1 MVNSSIVSDNK
12 KLLNDKKN
20 REKYLMKKT
29 EVENKILL
37 YESKTKELID
47 EMNNKEEIAITNRI
61 SAKEINIK
69 TLTSKYL
76 ELIKKF
82 NISTRNEIKSIL
94 DEILNEIDLI
104 EINTLKAKN
113 IESLRKKEN
122 EIYLEEKNKIS
133 EEIINKNKNCKK
145 EINEAQNTIKI
156 LDKKINELKEKIN
169 MNYSF
174 NNLFRYQDKIKEVK
188 IWRETFYE
196 EFFKYKNLLKDL
208 KNNLNKL
215 LKE

>member
-1 MVNSSIVSDNK
+1 M
-12 KLLNDKKN
+12 
-20 REKYLMKKT
+20 EKT
-29 EVENKILL
+29 E
-37 YESKTKELID
+37 
-47 EMNNKEEIAITNRI
+47 EEIAITNRI

-122 EIYLEEKNKIS
+122 EIYSEEKNKIS
-133 EEIINKNKNCKK
+133 DEINIKKEEIIKKKKELYESKKHREYLIKCEDIAK
-145 EINEAQNTIKI
+145 EINEYDTPKIMNEKIEQIQKENDNLIKNKQDIQNK
-156 LDKKINELKEKIN
+156 LNKEEEKIN
-169 MNYSF
+169 AI
-174 NNLFRYQDKIKEVK
+174 L
-188 IWRETFYE
+188 
-196 EFFKYKNLLKDL
+196 NLLSEL
-208 KNNLNKL
+208 KGSFPQNNNINKANENNINNANNMN
-215 LKE
+215 KNSK

>member
-1 MVNSSIVSDNK
+1 M
-12 KLLNDKKN
+12 
-20 REKYLMKKT
+20 EKT
-29 EVENKILL
+29 E
-37 YESKTKELID
+37 
-47 EMNNKEEIAITNRI
+47 EEVAITNRI

-133 EEIINKNKNCKK
+133 EEIINKKEEIIKKKKELYESKKHKEFLIKCEDIAK
-145 EINEAQNTIKI
+145 EINEYDTPKIMNEKIEQIQKENDNLIKNKQDIQNK
-156 LDKKINELKEKIN
+156 LNKEEEKIN
-169 MNYSF
+169 TI
-174 NNLFRYQDKIKEVK
+174 L
-188 IWRETFYE
+188 
-196 EFFKYKNLLKDL
+196 NLLSEL
-208 KNNLNKL
+208 KGSFSENNNTNKTNENIINNTNNIN
-215 LKE
+215 KNAK

>member
-1 MVNSSIVSDNK
+1 M
-12 KLLNDKKN
+12 
-20 REKYLMKKT
+20 EKT
-29 EVENKILL
+29 E
-37 YESKTKELID
+37 
-47 EMNNKEEIAITNRI
+47 EEIAITNRI

-122 EIYLEEKNKIS
+122 EIYSEEKNKIS
-133 EEIINKNKNCKK
+133 NEINIKKEEIIKKKKELYESKKHREYLIKCEDIAK
-145 EINEAQNTIKI
+145 EINEYDTPKIMYEKIELIQKENDNLIKNKQDIQNK
-156 LDKKINELKEKIN
+156 LNKEEEKIN
-169 MNYSF
+169 TI
-174 NNLFRYQDKIKEVK
+174 L
-188 IWRETFYE
+188 
-196 EFFKYKNLLKDL
+196 NLLSEL
-208 KNNLNKL
+208 KGSFAQNNNINKANENNINNANNMN
-215 LKE
+215 KNSK

>member
-1 MVNSSIVSDNK
+1 M
-12 KLLNDKKN
+12 
-20 REKYLMKKT
+20 EKT
-29 EVENKILL
+29 E
-37 YESKTKELID
+37 
-47 EMNNKEEIAITNRI
+47 EEVAITNRI

-133 EEIINKNKNCKK
+133 EEIINKKEEIIKKKKELYETKKHKEFLIKCEDIAK
-145 EINEAQNTIKI
+145 EINEYDTPKI
-156 LDKKINELKEKIN
+156 MNEKIEQIQKEN
-169 MNYSF
+169 D
-174 NNLFRYQDKIKEVK
+174 NLIKNKQDIQNK
-188 IWRETFYE
+188 
-196 EFFKYKNLLKDL
+196 
-208 KNNLNKL
+208 LNKFRLIFHRGSTLFHSL
-215 LKE
+215 LRY

>member
-1 MVNSSIVSDNK
+1 M
-12 KLLNDKKN
+12 
-20 REKYLMKKT
+20 EKT
-29 EVENKILL
+29 E
-37 YESKTKELID
+37 
-47 EMNNKEEIAITNRI
+47 EEIAITNRI

-122 EIYLEEKNKIS
+122 EIYSEEKNKIS
-133 EEIINKNKNCKK
+133 DEINIKKEEIIKKKKELYESKKHREYLIKCEDIAK
-145 EINEAQNTIKI
+145 EINEYDTPKIMNEKIEQIQKENDNLIKNKQDIQNK
-156 LDKKINELKEKIN
+156 LNKEEEKIN
-169 MNYSF
+169 TI
-174 NNLFRYQDKIKEVK
+174 L
-188 IWRETFYE
+188 
-196 EFFKYKNLLKDL
+196 NLLSEL
-208 KNNLNKL
+208 KGSFPQNNNINKANENNINNANNMN
-215 LKE
+215 KNSK

>member
-1 MVNSSIVSDNK
+1 M
-12 KLLNDKKN
+12 
-20 REKYLMKKT
+20 EKT
-29 EVENKILL
+29 E
-37 YESKTKELID
+37 
-47 EMNNKEEIAITNRI
+47 EEIAITNRI

-122 EIYLEEKNKIS
+122 EIYSEEKNKIS
-133 EEIINKNKNCKK
+133 DEINIKKEEIIKKKKELYESKKHREYLIKCEDIAK
-145 EINEAQNTIKI
+145 EINEYDTPKIMNEKIEQIQKENDNLIKNKQDIQNK
-156 LDKKINELKEKIN
+156 LNKEEEKIN
-169 MNYSF
+169 TI
-174 NNLFRYQDKIKEVK
+174 L
-188 IWRETFYE
+188 
-196 EFFKYKNLLKDL
+196 NLLSEL
-208 KNNLNKL
+208 KGSFPQNNNNINKTNENIINNANNMN
-215 LKE
+215 KNTK

>member
-1 MVNSSIVSDNK
+1 ME
-12 KLLNDKKN
+12 KN
-20 REKYLMKKT
+20 EEK
-29 EVENKILL
+29 E
-37 YESKTKELID
+37 
-47 EMNNKEEIAITNRI
+47 AITNRI

-133 EEIINKNKNCKK
+133 EEIINKKEEIIKKKKELYESKKHKEFLIKCEDIAK
-145 EINEAQNTIKI
+145 EINEYDTPKIMNEKIEQIQKENDNLIKNKQDIQNK
-156 LDKKINELKEKIN
+156 LNKEEEKIN
-169 MNYSF
+169 TI
-174 NNLFRYQDKIKEVK
+174 L
-188 IWRETFYE
+188 
-196 EFFKYKNLLKDL
+196 NLLSELKGSFSENNNNN
-208 KNNLNKL
+208 KNNENIINNTNNINKNE
-215 LKE
+215 K

>member
-1 MVNSSIVSDNK
+1 M
-12 KLLNDKKN
+12 
-20 REKYLMKKT
+20 EKT
-29 EVENKILL
+29 E
-37 YESKTKELID
+37 
-47 EMNNKEEIAITNRI
+47 EEIAITNRI

-122 EIYLEEKNKIS
+122 EIYSEEKNKIS
-133 EEIINKNKNCKK
+133 NEINIKKEEIIKKKKELYESKKHREYLIKCEDIAK
-145 EINEAQNTIKI
+145 EINEYDTPKIMYEKIELIQKENDNLIKNKQDIQNK
-156 LDKKINELKEKIN
+156 LNKEEEKIN
-169 MNYSF
+169 TI
-174 NNLFRYQDKIKEVK
+174 L
-188 IWRETFYE
+188 
-196 EFFKYKNLLKDL
+196 NLLSEL
-208 KNNLNKL
+208 KGSFPQNNNNINKTNENIINNANNMN
-215 LKE
+215 KNTK

>member
-1 MVNSSIVSDNK
+1 M
-12 KLLNDKKN
+12 
-20 REKYLMKKT
+20 EKT
-29 EVENKILL
+29 E
-37 YESKTKELID
+37 
-47 EMNNKEEIAITNRI
+47 EEIAITNRI

-122 EIYLEEKNKIS
+122 EIYSEEKNKIS
-133 EEIINKNKNCKK
+133 DEINIKKEEIIKKKKELYENKKHREYLIKCEDIAK
-145 EINEAQNTIKI
+145 EINEYDTPKIMNEKIEQIQKENDNLIKNKQDIQNK
-156 LDKKINELKEKIN
+156 LNKEEEKIN
-169 MNYSF
+169 TI
-174 NNLFRYQDKIKEVK
+174 L
-188 IWRETFYE
+188 
-196 EFFKYKNLLKDL
+196 NLLSEL
-208 KNNLNKL
+208 KGSFAQNNNINKANENNINNANNMN
-215 LKE
+215 KNSK

>member
-1 MVNSSIVSDNK
+1 MD
-12 KLLNDKKN
+12 
-20 REKYLMKKT
+20 KT
-29 EVENKILL
+29 E
-37 YESKTKELID
+37 
-47 EMNNKEEIAITNRI
+47 EEIAITNRI

-122 EIYLEEKNKIS
+122 EIYSEEKNKIS
-133 EEIINKNKNCKK
+133 NEINIKKEEIIKKKKELYESKKHREYLIKCEDIAK
-145 EINEAQNTIKI
+145 EINEYDTPKIMYEKIELIQKENDNLIKNKQDIQNK
-156 LDKKINELKEKIN
+156 LNKEEEKIN
-169 MNYSF
+169 TI
-174 NNLFRYQDKIKEVK
+174 L
-188 IWRETFYE
+188 
-196 EFFKYKNLLKDL
+196 NLLSEL
-208 KNNLNKL
+208 KGSFPQNNNNINKTNENIINNANNMN
-215 LKE
+215 KNTK